1 LMLWYFYNFYFCFYL
16 RTLLRYR
23 CFIFS
28 LFLITTIMWMRW
40 LWPVAFNSNLPLVQQ
55 QSVVFPMD
63 AFHFFHEAQY
73 SVDMLEETDANADLN
88 RLKHSVNDELLLL
101 EEKRGALLTE
111 LTLLRKHAEN
121 MQQNV
126 QAMVY
131 KLNTL
136 KMAIASAEENYR
148 DAAEANYPE
157 VHLPLRRISAM
168 PQMYNFSFIL
178 DSTCTLDTCWN
189 FTRCPLTK
197 PFSVQYK
204 REQMQFLDD
213 QSQMHS
219 VFQAALNSLEK
230 NPYTQSPDSYEAC
243 VQVKI
248 TVGDSK
254 VSSQLDKFENCLV
267 FQLDTEATTDLNSV
281 NLSVLAH
288 CTFSKE
294 TFRPGWDIVIP
305 SWYSLSTNS
314 CDLISLPALA
324 PARRKYLLSCV
335 DCIFHSAAPVI
346 PIQLVHDVLET
357 MSSSKTLDAFYFEF
371 SNTSDVLD
379 DLLIQST
386 FSLIVVPDAHVIS
399 SHLLQSR
406 LYESLKFGAIPV
418 IFSTEVRLP
427 FDEILDWRKAVVK
440 LPLARLPEL
449 HFVIRSLDD
458 AELLE
463 LRRQGRLFWQHYLCT
478 VDDVVRSTVD
488 LVRTRLTM
496 LPVPQ
501 RQIRGRRL
509 YNDSNPML
517 MSPLPAMLNTL
528 DGNEF
533 LGPVESA
540 YNSPSFKRNFSQ
552 TSVDVYDWWNVHFS
566 PFYLHAQ
573 SPFARPMPSE
583 AKFMGSHFGFRPID
597 GGLGGNGKEFSKALG
612 GNFPKEQF
620 TVVML
625 TYRREKVLTA
635 ALLRLANL
643 PYLNKVIV
651 IWNDSEP
658 PSTEM
663 IWPELSAPI
672 VVLQPKQNS
681 LNNRFLPF
689 DEIETEAVLSV
700 DDDVQLRHD
709 EIIFAFRVWRETR
722 NRIVGFPGRFHA
734 WDSSKRSWLYNSS
747 HACELS
753 MVLTGAAFLHK
764 YYLHQYTYEMPSAIR
779 DHVDKIMNCEDLAM
793 NFYVSH
799 VTRLPPIKVTSR
811 WTFACPMC
819 VDSLSNKAEHYAERN
834 DCIAQFT
841 RIYGYNPL
849 LYTQFRLDSILFKTK
864 IPPQHQKCFKFI

>member
-1 LMLWYFYNFYFCFYL
+1 LMLWYFYNFNFYL
-16 RTLLRYR
+16 RILLRYR
-23 CFIFS
+23 CFVFS
-28 LFLITTIMWMRW
+28 LFLITLTLWMRW
-40 LWPVAFNSNLPLVQQ
+40 LWPIVFSSNSPFVQQ
-55 QSVVFPMD
+55 DSDVFPMD

-73 SVDMLEETDANADLN
+73 NVETLEETDANADLN

-136 KMAIASAEENYR
+136 KMAIASAEDNYR
-148 DAAEANYPE
+148 DAVEANYPE
-157 VHLPLRRISAM
+157 VHLPLRPISAM
-168 PQMYNFSFIL
+168 PQMYNFSFLL

-204 REQMQFLDD
+204 RAQMQFLND
-213 QSQMHS
+213 QSQMHNI
-219 VFQAALNSLEK
+219 FLAALTSLEK
-230 NPYTQSPDSYEAC
+230 NPYIIQSPDSYEAC
-243 VQVKI
+243 LQVKI
-248 TVGDSK
+248 IVGDSE
-254 VSSQLDKFENCLV
+254 VSSQLDKLNENYLI
-267 FQLDTEATTDLNSV
+267 FQLDTKATTNLNSM
-281 NLSVLAH
+281 NWSALAH

-305 SWYSLSTNS
+305 SWNSLSTNS

-335 DCIFHSAAPVI
+335 DCILHSDAPII

-357 MSSSKTLDAFYFEF
+357 MSNSKTLDVFYFKF
-371 SNTSDVLD
+371 SNTSDAVD
-379 DLLIQST
+379 ELLIQST

-449 HFVIRSLDD
+449 HFVIRSVDD

-463 LRRQGRLFWQHYLCT
+463 LRRHGRLFWQHYLCT

-488 LVRTRLTM
+488 LVRTRLMM

-501 RQIRGRRL
+501 RQIRGRKL
-509 YNDSNPML
+509 YNDSNPMQ
-517 MSPLPAMLNTL
+517 MSPLPAMLNTI

-566 PFYLHAQ
+566 PFFLHAQ
-573 SPFARPMPSE
+573 SPFVRPMPSE

-620 TVVML
+620 TGL
-625 TYRREKVLTA
+625 
-635 ALLRLANL
+635 
-643 PYLNKVIV
+643 
-651 IWNDSEP
+651 
-658 PSTEM
+658 
-663 IWPELSAPI
+663 
-672 VVLQPKQNS
+672 
-681 LNNRFLPF
+681 
-689 DEIETEAVLSV
+689 
-700 DDDVQLRHD
+700 
-709 EIIFAFRVWRETR
+709 FAF
-722 NRIVGFPGRFHA
+722 
-734 WDSSKRSWLYNSS
+734 L
-747 HACELS
+747 
-753 MVLTGAAFLHK
+753 
-764 YYLHQYTYEMPSAIR
+764 
-779 DHVDKIMNCEDLAM
+779 
-793 NFYVSH
+793 
-799 VTRLPPIKVTSR
+799 
-811 WTFACPMC
+811 
-819 VDSLSNKAEHYAERN
+819 
-834 DCIAQFT
+834 
-841 RIYGYNPL
+841 
-849 LYTQFRLDSILFKTK
+849 
-864 IPPQHQKCFKFI
+864 